1 MNRTQFDKNNVI
13 SYRMYA
19 HNNNEYFLT
28 AKTDLGARR
37 QAKKIA
43 KENNIDSYRL
53 YFYRPSDACEGEMD
67 I

>member
-1 MNRTQFDKNNVI
+1 
-13 SYRMYA
+13 MYA